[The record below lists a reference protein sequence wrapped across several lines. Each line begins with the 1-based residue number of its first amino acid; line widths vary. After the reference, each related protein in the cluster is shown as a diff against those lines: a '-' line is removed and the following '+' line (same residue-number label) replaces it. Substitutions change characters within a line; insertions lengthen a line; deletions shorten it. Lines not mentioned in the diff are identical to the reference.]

1 MLLGQERRNSRRIL
15 EIKCLQKQ
23 LLGGPSK
30 LRGQELLLYGSATNE

>member
-1 MLLGQERRNSRRIL
+1 MSLGQERRNSWRIL